1 MVPVENLSGYLL
13 LSNASLFDPNFRRT
27 VVLIGHHD
35 DEGAV
40 GVVLNRPFEVT
51 VGDAVPPLAGLVPA
65 DEPLFQGGP
74 VQPEAAVVVAD
85 FADPT
90 KAGVIAF
97 GTIGFLAEETDAS
110 DAGVLRRARVYA
122 GYSGWGPG
130 QLEGEL
136 EEEAWLV
143 TPARSEDVFA
153 DDPDRLW
160 GRVLER
166 MGRGYELM
174 RTMPLD
180 PSSN

>member
-1 MVPVENLSGYLL
+1 
-13 LSNASLFDPNFRRT
+13 
-27 VVLIGHHD
+27 VLIGHHD

-40 GVVLNRPFEVT
+40 GVVLNQPFEVT
-51 VGDAVPPLAGLVPA
+51 VGDAVPPLAGLVPT
-65 DEPLFQGGP
+65 DEPLFRGGP

-90 KAGVIAF
+90 KAVVIAF
-97 GTIGFLAEETDAS
+97 GTSGFLAEETDAS
-110 DAGVLRRARVYA
+110 DVGVLRRARVYA

-130 QLEGEL
+130 QLESEL

-143 TPARSEDVFA
+143 TPARSEDVFV

-160 GRVLER
+160 GQVLGR

-174 RTMPLD
+174 RTMPFD